1 VQIHVRDIERAL
13 PQPKLVPAVQDD
25 FVSLGYL

>member
-1 VQIHVRDIERAL
+1 VRDIERAL
-13 PQPKLVPAVQDD
+13 PQPKLVPAVQND